1 MEHYRRTA
9 HTRFD
14 IKFHLVWI
22 TKYRKKL
29 LRGDVGLRVR
39 QIVRTICAELE
50 VEILK
55 GHVSVDHVHL
65 FVSCPPHVSAS
76 YLMQRVKGKSSR
88 SLMQE
93 YSHLKKQCW
102 GRHLWA
108 RGFFVA
114 SSGNVTDEVIME
126 YIRTQE
132 MAKGDDEFRV
142 DEGEITGQ
150 SGFQPTVEPTAWKAV
165 FVQFTKGV
173 EAAAG
178 AAGAV
183 AWRGAAALGT

>member
-22 TKYRKKL
+22 IKYRKKL
-29 LRGDVGLRVR
+29 LRGDVGLRLS

-55 GHVSVDHVHL
+55 GHVSQDHVHL
-65 FVSCPPHVSAS
+65 FVSCPPHVPAS
-76 YLMQRVKGKSSR
+76 YLMQRLKGKSSR
-88 SLMQE
+88 QLMQE
-93 YSHLKKQCW
+93 CGHLKRHCW
-102 GRHLWA
+102 GRHLWS

-114 SSGNVTDEVIME
+114 RSGKVTDEVIME

-132 MAKGDDEFRV
+132 VPKEDDDFRV
-142 DEGEITGQ
+142 DD
-150 SGFQPTVEPTAWKAV
+150 A
-165 FVQFTKGV
+165 
-173 EAAAG
+173 
-178 AAGAV
+178 
-183 AWRGAAALGT
+183 

>member
-1 MEHYRRTA
+1 MEHDRRTA

-14 IKFHLVWI
+14 IKLHLVWI
-22 TKYRKKL
+22 TKYRKTL
-29 LRGDVGLRVR
+29 LRGDVGLRLR

-55 GHVSVDHVHL
+55 GDVSVDHVHL

-88 SLMQE
+88 RLMQE
-93 YSHLKKQCW
+93 FGHLNKACC

-132 MAKGDDEFRV
+132 TTKDDDDFRV
-142 DEGEITGQ
+142 TEE
-150 SGFQPTVEPTAWKAV
+150 
-165 FVQFTKGV
+165 
-173 EAAAG
+173 
-178 AAGAV
+178 
-183 AWRGAAALGT
+183 

>member
-29 LRGDVGLRVR
+29 LRGDVGLRLR

-88 SLMQE
+88 RLFQGD
-93 YSHLKKQCW
+93 SHPKKECL
-102 GRHLWA
+102 GRHPW
-108 RGFFVA
+108 GGGVFFA
-114 SSGNVTDEVIME
+114 
-126 YIRTQE
+126 
-132 MAKGDDEFRV
+132 
-142 DEGEITGQ
+142 
-150 SGFQPTVEPTAWKAV
+150 
-165 FVQFTKGV
+165 
-173 EAAAG
+173 
-178 AAGAV
+178 
-183 AWRGAAALGT
+183 

>member
-1 MEHYRRTA
+1 MDHFRRTA

-22 TKYRKKL
+22 TKYRKTL
-29 LRGDVGLRVR
+29 LRGDVGLRLR

-55 GHVSVDHVHL
+55 VHDSQDHVHL

-88 SLMQE
+88 ILLRE
-93 YSHLKKQCW
+93 YSHLNKACW

-108 RGFFVA
+108 TGFFVA
-114 SSGNVTDEVIME
+114 SSGNVTDEVIMQ
-126 YIRTQE
+126 YIETQE
-132 MAKGDDEFRV
+132 LTKEDDDFRV
-142 DEGEITGQ
+142 DNG
-150 SGFQPTVEPTAWKAV
+150 
-165 FVQFTKGV
+165 
-173 EAAAG
+173 
-178 AAGAV
+178 
-183 AWRGAAALGT
+183 

>member
-1 MEHYRRTA
+1 M
-9 HTRFD
+9 
-14 IKFHLVWI
+14 
-22 TKYRKKL
+22 
-29 LRGDVGLRVR
+29 RGDVGVRLR

-55 GHVSVDHVHL
+55 GHISSDHVHL

-76 YLMQRVKGKSSR
+76 YLVQRLKGKSSR
-88 SLMQE
+88 NLMQE
-93 YSHLKKQCW
+93 YSHLKKLCW

-132 MAKGDDEFRV
+132 MAKEDEDFRV
-142 DEGEITGQ
+142 DD
-150 SGFQPTVEPTAWKAV
+150 A
-165 FVQFTKGV
+165 
-173 EAAAG
+173 
-178 AAGAV
+178 
-183 AWRGAAALGT
+183 

>member
-9 HTRFD
+9 HTKFD

-22 TKYRKKL
+22 AKYRKKL
-29 LRGDVGLRVR
+29 LKGDVGLRLR

-55 GHVSVDHVHL
+55 DHVSVDHVQL

-76 YLMQRVKGKSSR
+76 YLLQRVKGKSSR
-88 SLMQE
+88 RLLRE
-93 YSHLKKQCW
+93 YSHLNKQCW
-102 GRHLWA
+102 CRHLWA

-126 YIRTQE
+126 YIRTE
-132 MAKGDDEFRV
+132 ELTKDDDDDFRV
-142 DEGEITGQ
+142 SDG
-150 SGFQPTVEPTAWKAV
+150 
-165 FVQFTKGV
+165 
-173 EAAAG
+173 
-178 AAGAV
+178 
-183 AWRGAAALGT
+183 